1 MQINELLHRI
11 QRRLLKLRLQP
22 IRVFCFHQVS
32 EHFDAS
38 TMWECDWTQIDQFKQ
53 NILHLKER
61 YEFISLTEATDKLKH
76 DIFRRK
82 KIAVLTADDGWASL
96 MNIIPWLAEQKIP
109 ITLFVNPAYLLG
121 EEIREKGMDK
131 LLTESELRDIY
142 VTNLPYISIASHGWN
157 HQLAIEQSAQEF
169 ASNVEKCKCYLSY
182 IEGNIPYFA
191 YPCGKRKSG
200 QDELLKKNGV
210 IPVYCDGQ
218 KNYYFEGGIHRE
230 PIDGCTI

>member
-1 MQINELLHRI
+1 MKKIWHKIVRKWS
-11 QRRLLKLRLQP
+11 KLRLQS

-32 EHFDAS
+32 QTFDPT
-38 TMWECDWTQIDQFKQ
+38 TMWECDWTQIDQFKC
-53 NILHLKER
+53 NILRLKEK
-61 YEFISLTEATDKLKH
+61 YEFITLMDATDKLKH

-82 KIAVLTADDGWASL
+82 KYAVLTADDGWASL
-96 MNIIPWLAEQKIP
+96 MNIIPWLVEQKIP

-157 HQLAIEQSAQEF
+157 HQLTIEQSAQEF
-169 ASNVEKCKCYLSY
+169 ASNVKKSKRYLSN

-191 YPCGKRKSG
+191 YPSGKRKTG
-200 QDELLKKNGV
+200 QDEFLKKNGV

-218 KNYYFEGGIHRE
+218 KNYNFEGGIHRE
-230 PIDGCTI
+230 PIDGC